1 MTIELQIEA
10 KIRMVRLFR
19 EHGAYYSRII
29 SDLNREIIELYKIK
43 YLYKI
48 N

>member
-10 KIRMVRLFR
+10 KIRMLRLFR
-19 EHGAYYSRII
+19 EHGSYYSRII
-29 SDLNREIIELYKIK
+29 SDLNREIIEK